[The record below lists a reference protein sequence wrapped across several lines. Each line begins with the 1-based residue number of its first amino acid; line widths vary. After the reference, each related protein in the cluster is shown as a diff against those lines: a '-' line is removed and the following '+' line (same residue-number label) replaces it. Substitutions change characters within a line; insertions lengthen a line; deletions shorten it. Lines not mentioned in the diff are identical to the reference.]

1 MVTLI
6 DSPNGAPSSAR
17 RVISVSRAFAA
28 FATVLAVSM
37 PVLAQPRDG
46 SNDGQQ
52 PIQARPGG
60 PENGPA
66 DEKTVDVAKGTRL
79 VLSNQAGEVVVHSWD
94 QDRVKIQASHGSRE
108 AISAE
113 TVDNTLRIRTTRTGQ
128 SRGPGGLVDY
138 QITVPRWMAVNLTG
152 T

>member
-6 DSPNGAPSSAR
+6 ESPNGRSMVATGASWQAR
-17 RVISVSRAFAA
+17 RVIVAWRASTLCAIA
-28 FATVLAVSM
+28 LACSM
-37 PVLAQPRDG
+37 PALAQPRADAA
-46 SNDGQQ
+46 DGQQ

-94 QDRVKIQASHGSRE
+94 QDRVKIQASHGSHE
-108 AISAE
+108 TISAE
-113 TVDNTLRIRTTRTGQ
+113 TADNTLR
-128 SRGPGGLVDY
+128 
-138 QITVPRWMAVNLTG
+138 
-152 T
+152 

>member
-1 MVTLI
+1 MNRFPTYAVCAI
-6 DSPNGAPSSAR
+6 A
-17 RVISVSRAFAA
+17 IAF
-28 FATVLAVSM
+28 SM
-37 PVLAQPRDG
+37 PALAQPRDG

-66 DEKTVDVAKGTRL
+66 DEKTVDVVKGTRL

-94 QDRVKIQASHGSRE
+94 QDRVKIQASHGARE

-113 TVDNTLRIRTTRTGQ
+113 TVDNTLRIRTTRTGH
-128 SRGPGGLVDY
+128 P
-138 QITVPRWMAVNLTG
+138 LT
-152 T
+152 